1 VENLLLGK
9 KFDGLAS
16 LYFYFNVITFLISL
30 YTKLLKKRIAITDKL
45 TFRYNGTSLKYWF
58 EIFMAIKRLGKTS
71 IQKIKPVRNSGL

>member
-1 VENLLLGK
+1 M
-9 KFDGLAS
+9 
-16 LYFYFNVITFLISL
+16 SL